1 MSRIERLGLQ
11 AKVAL
16 STTSQSVG
24 SLLIALGGVAVVRI
38 TTHRLGPRDYGTF
51 ALIITYVTFFT
62 MVADL
67 GITAMTSIELGKQE
81 TDRSS
86 VLSSALSFRIAVALI
101 LIPLIQGSAF
111 ILYPH
116 ETALFRVA
124 LAIMSLDVL
133 FATLQVTLATAFI
146 ARVRGDRIAVLNVI
160 NRALYVVGIIVVAI
174 KRGTYLEYICAYV
187 GADFISAVMYAVAVK
202 RSILLTWSANLGQW
216 WQMAAVALPLGAIQI
231 IGSIYLSVASIMVSL
246 ICTREQLGLY
256 SLAFNA
262 VVVVLTVP
270 IFLMQALIPSL
281 VEATKDVAQRVV
293 SGASYLAYCIG
304 ALLAV
309 CGVVLRQDA
318 VLALGGPKFILAA
331 TPFAI
336 LFLTVPL
343 TSLQTVYGYAGI
355 ALDRYRPLVRLGI
368 CALALN
374 VTVNAIL
381 IPKFGPSGAATALV
395 ISESVSVVATYLL
408 FRRLTGISTELLRL
422 WRPTVA
428 ALAVLPLMIFR
439 HPFWATINPIVGI
452 CVGGAVVVVVYL
464 LCLTA
469 VGGLPQ
475 NVRRVIGG
483 DQRRDQQ
490 RIE

>member
-1 MSRIERLGLQ
+1 M
-11 AKVAL
+11 
-16 STTSQSVG
+16 
-24 SLLIALGGVAVVRI
+24 
-38 TTHRLGPRDYGTF
+38 
-51 ALIITYVTFFT
+51 
-62 MVADL
+62 
-67 GITAMTSIELGKQE
+67 
-81 TDRSS
+81 
-86 VLSSALSFRIAVALI
+86 
-101 LIPLIQGSAF
+101 
-111 ILYPH
+111 
-116 ETALFRVA
+116 
-124 LAIMSLDVL
+124 
-133 FATLQVTLATAFI
+133 
-146 ARVRGDRIAVLNVI
+146 
-160 NRALYVVGIIVVAI
+160 
-174 KRGTYLEYICAYV
+174 
-187 GADFISAVMYAVAVK
+187 
-202 RSILLTWSANLGQW
+202 
-216 WQMAAVALPLGAIQI
+216 LP
-231 IGSIYLSVASIMVSL
+231 S
-246 ICTREQLGLY
+246 
-256 SLAFNA
+256 
-262 VVVVLTVP
+262 
-270 IFLMQALIPSL
+270 
-281 VEATKDVAQRVV
+281 RVV

-490 RIE
+490 RIQ

>member
-1 MSRIERLGLQ
+1 MSRIERLGPQ

-24 SLLIALGGVAVVRI
+24 SLLIAIGGVAVVRI

-51 ALIITYVTFFT
+51 ALIITYVTLFT

-67 GITAMTSIELGKQE
+67 GITAMTSIELGKQK

-86 VLSSALSFRIAVALI
+86 VLSSALSFRIAMALL
-101 LIPLIQGSAF
+101 LIPLIQGSAL

-124 LAIMSLDVL
+124 LAVMSFDVL

-160 NRALYVVGIIVVAI
+160 NRALYVFGIVVVAI
-174 KRGTYLEYICAYV
+174 KRGTYFDYICAYV
-187 GADFISAVMYAVAVK
+187 GADLISALMYAVAVK
-202 RSILLTWSANLGQW
+202 RSILLRWSANLGQW
-216 WQMAAVALPLGAIQI
+216 WQMARVALPLGAIQI
-231 IGSIYLSVASIMVSL
+231 IGSIYLSVASVMVSL
-246 ICTREQLGLY
+246 ICTREELGLY

-281 VEATKDVAQRVV
+281 VEATKEDAQRLV
-293 SGASYLAYCIG
+293 SGACYLAYCIG
-304 ALLAV
+304 ALLAL

-343 TSLQTVYGYAGI
+343 TSLQTVFGYASI
-355 ALDRYRPLVRLGI
+355 SLDQYRPLLRLGI

-374 VTVNAIL
+374 VAVNAIL

-395 ISESVSVVATYLL
+395 ISESVSVVATYLM
-408 FRRLTGISTELLRL
+408 FRRLTAISTDLLRL

-439 HPFWATINPIVGI
+439 HSLWATLNPIVGV
-452 CVGGAVVVVVYL
+452 CVGGALVVAVYL
-464 LCLTA
+464 VFLTA

-475 NVRRVIGG
+475 DMRQRVMGG
-483 DQRRDQQ
+483 DQRRGQ
-490 RIE
+490 